1 MRTIR
6 HFLILLLLCGA
17 VCAQPEVVD
26 RMVAVVNK
34 RVILESE
41 LDQTVRVE
49 LLLQNRPLSDENSA
63 RTETL
68 EQLIDRRLLEQQMA
82 QLDVVDPAPE
92 ELASRVKL
100 VREHVTGAATDQGWE
115 SALAAYGVTRRDVE
129 EHLISEF
136 RVLHFID
143 LHFRGLVQ
151 IDKRAI
157 AAYYTEKLLPQL
169 SRQGAPAPSL
179 ADVSGK
185 IEKVLVEE
193 RLDGMVNNW
202 LQTLRAQARIKK
214 MAPFDDGATQGTRP

>member
-151 IDKRAI
+151 IDKSAI

>member
-1 MRTIR
+1 MRTFR
-6 HFLILLLLCGA
+6 HFLVLLLLCGA
-17 VCAQPEVVD
+17 VCAQPAVVD

-49 LLLQNRPLSDENSA
+49 LLLQNRPLNDEDSA

-82 QLDVVDPAPE
+82 QPDVVDPTPD

-100 VREHVTGAATDQGWE
+100 VRDHVTGAATDQGWE

-136 RVLHFID
+136 RVLHFVD

-151 IDKRAI
+151 IDKSAI
-157 AAYYTEKLLPQL
+157 AAYYNEKLLPQL
-169 SRQGAPAPSL
+169 SRQGAPAPPL
-179 ADVSGK
+179 ADVSDK
-185 IEKVLVEE
+185 IEKVLAEE
-193 RLDGMVNNW
+193 RLDGMLSNW
-202 LQTLRAQARIKK
+202 LQTLRAQARIQR
-214 MAPFDDGATQGTRP
+214 MAPFTDGATQGTRP